1 MKNFHGL
8 NRVQLYMTTVESPHL
23 GVMRPLCGLCSPRYG
38 DDALKDLTPEL
49 ERVLGDILGTMLR
62 SGFRGSPW
70 TADDLERFKERIE
83 YYVKR

>member
-1 MKNFHGL
+1 M
-8 NRVQLYMTTVESPHL
+8 
-23 GVMRPLCGLCSPRYG
+23 
-38 DDALKDLTPEL
+38 KDLTPEL